1 MKNRKMEQKEMY
13 MSFGLVQQVG
23 LTWLFTNEIR
33 DTQKIPSK
41 ITNVLLYQ
49 FRRSNSLNIE
59 TKFSNRLFAER
70 DRGLEIWDIPSLGR
84 LLVHYAS
91 RCSGIVVSR
100 RLLRSVMKKSWIPQ
114 NLRDWLD
121 IFTESCVSFVNRH
134 ALIYVDMEKPDLHC
148 IHDAQTAKMF
158 SFYSS
163 QDSR

>member
-70 DRGLEIWDIPSLGR
+70 DRGLEI
-84 LLVHYAS
+84 
-91 RCSGIVVSR
+91 
-100 RLLRSVMKKSWIPQ
+100 
-114 NLRDWLD
+114 
-121 IFTESCVSFVNRH
+121 
-134 ALIYVDMEKPDLHC
+134 
-148 IHDAQTAKMF
+148 
-158 SFYSS
+158 
-163 QDSR
+163 